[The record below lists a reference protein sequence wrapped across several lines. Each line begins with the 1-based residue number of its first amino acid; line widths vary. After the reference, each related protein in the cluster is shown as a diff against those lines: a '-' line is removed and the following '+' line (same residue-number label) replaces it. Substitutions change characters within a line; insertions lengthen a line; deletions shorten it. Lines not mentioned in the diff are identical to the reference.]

1 MPRGR
6 IIKAL
11 SGFYYV
17 EYNNDVIQCRGRGV
31 FRKRKITPLVGD
43 EVTFEFENKKE
54 GYILDIDERKNE
66 LRRPPIANVDQA
78 IIVTSVKEPDLS
90 LNLLDKFLV
99 LVEEKE
105 IHPLIFVTKLDL
117 LSTDE
122 KEYWYRKLNY
132 YSEIGCDIQF
142 LSKDDQDTKELLSSY
157 LSEKVSVF
165 AGQSGVVNT

>member
-1 MPRGR
+1 MPKGR

-17 EYNNDVIQCRGRGV
+17 EYNIDIIQCRGRGV

-43 EVTFEFENKKE
+43 EVTFEFDKKEE
-54 GYILDIDERKNE
+54 GYILDIDGRKNE

-99 LVEEKE
+99 LVEAKDIEP
-105 IHPLIFVTKLDL
+105 ILFVTKMDL
-117 LSTDE
+117 LSADE
-122 KEYWYRKLNY
+122 KHEWFNKLDY
-132 YSEIGCDIQF
+132 YHKIGCQV
-142 LSKDDQDTKELLSSY
+142 LY
-157 LSEKVSVF
+157 LPASH
-165 AGQSGVVNT
+165 AAT